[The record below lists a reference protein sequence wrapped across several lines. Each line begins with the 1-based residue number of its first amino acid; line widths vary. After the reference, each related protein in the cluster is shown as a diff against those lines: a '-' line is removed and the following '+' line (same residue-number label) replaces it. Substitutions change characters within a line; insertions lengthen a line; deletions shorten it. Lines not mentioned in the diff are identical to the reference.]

1 MTAYT
6 ITWYWNPQPKEIWR
20 FQITTAIHQLL
31 TFEFLPHLSTPSLS
45 TRILDAFPLGKRHVL
60 GMEACCRSS
69 EARPKRQQTNNKNQ
83 QLTLATLKGIVKI
96 AQWLKLCETCLS
108 IQHSRLHFIGKKNI
122 SDFCIFVSCDFL
134 SAFHSPAKIPG
145 ASPCGPSF
153 ESRRSQWM
161 PWRPDAPTVL
171 LESKDLSYNQKN
183 WNKTGVL
190 GGQTCSFFW
199 GQNN

>member
-108 IQHSRLHFIGKKNI
+108 IQHYFQNEYICTDTPITLFFTSTFHRQKKHLWFLHLCVLRF
-122 SDFCIFVSCDFL
+122 SFCI
-134 SAFHSPAKIPG
+134 P
-145 ASPCGPSF
+145 
-153 ESRRSQWM
+153 
-161 PWRPDAPTVL
+161 
-171 LESKDLSYNQKN
+171 
-183 WNKTGVL
+183 
-190 GGQTCSFFW
+190 
-199 GQNN
+199 